1 MKRSKRER
9 LAYSR
14 FLGAWLFTALS
25 IVVIFV
31 FVMWSIHFIRSIDY
45 ASTAKD
51 LPSTVIFLLEF
62 GLAIIAVAVSVWIG
76 LNIYNVIAKDDL
88 VTLESQIEDLKTVE
102 VRLKTTQRNQNAAV
116 RSLLLSSLMK
126 TQTDEMSVLF
136 IDRISELRLED
147 LDSALLSEMLLI
159 EESFASI
166 VDGYNKR
173 NRPVIEKFYAA
184 GKNYC
189 QQFREALD
197 RNSESLEEMG
207 TLYFY
212 KSYLFFR
219 RADFNFYYSIRPS
232 NPPARSQADAMR
244 KYCELL
250 SESIEGYNRV
260 SCLLSES
267 LPGGM
272 PQRIKSYMDNSIGYS
287 YYQKY
292 GYLKAPNDIEAAK
305 EYCRMACYPD
315 GEEAFAQ
322 PGYDRSFARSVYYR
336 NYAHCLNSM
345 MTGIAGVQAALP
357 HFRRSLELD
366 YRDSKAHFNLASFT
380 LKAIVESEGLGG
392 NRVRL
397 LNRIY
402 ISPSYQGDI
411 DSAIKNLRWAITF
424 NKEFTDPYFLIAHA
438 YTLKMLMVHN
448 PVERDSFFEQAV
460 DVLDTYKRLCPPDN
474 TDTYLFYERNLYEA
488 HGDVWKAAEINSK
501 LNGGDSQAIADL
513 YVKSMMGQDVDEL

>member
-1 MKRSKRER
+1 M
-9 LAYSR
+9 AYSR

-184 GKNYC
+184 GKDYC

-212 KSYLFFR
+212 KSY
-219 RADFNFYYSIRPS
+219 
-232 NPPARSQADAMR
+232 
-244 KYCELL
+244 YCFH
-250 SESIEGYNRV
+250 I
-260 SCLLSES
+260 
-267 LPGGM
+267 
-272 PQRIKSYMDNSIGYS
+272 
-287 YYQKY
+287 
-292 GYLKAPNDIEAAK
+292 
-305 EYCRMACYPD
+305 
-315 GEEAFAQ
+315 
-322 PGYDRSFARSVYYR
+322 
-336 NYAHCLNSM
+336 
-345 MTGIAGVQAALP
+345 
-357 HFRRSLELD
+357 
-366 YRDSKAHFNLASFT
+366 
-380 LKAIVESEGLGG
+380 
-392 NRVRL
+392 
-397 LNRIY
+397 
-402 ISPSYQGDI
+402 
-411 DSAIKNLRWAITF
+411 
-424 NKEFTDPYFLIAHA
+424 
-438 YTLKMLMVHN
+438 
-448 PVERDSFFEQAV
+448 
-460 DVLDTYKRLCPPDN
+460 
-474 TDTYLFYERNLYEA
+474 
-488 HGDVWKAAEINSK
+488 
-501 LNGGDSQAIADL
+501 
-513 YVKSMMGQDVDEL
+513 